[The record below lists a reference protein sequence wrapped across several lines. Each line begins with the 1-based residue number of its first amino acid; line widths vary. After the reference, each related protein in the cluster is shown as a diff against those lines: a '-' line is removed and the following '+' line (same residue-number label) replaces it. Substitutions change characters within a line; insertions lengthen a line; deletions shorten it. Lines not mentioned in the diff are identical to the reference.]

1 MTRVRYRRLSLGT
14 ALLILVGLG
23 YVGLRNGLA
32 EWSHADTPGQRL
44 ASVTE
49 ALYGLLGLVAGVGL
63 VTRRTWTVPVVI
75 AWAVS
80 VTMTAGL
87 APVVWGGAGLWAGV
101 AAAAAT
107 ALIASGVI
115 WLARRALAP

>member
-1 MTRVRYRRLSLGT
+1 MRYRRLSLGT
-14 ALLILVGLG
+14 ALLFLLGLG
-23 YVGLRNGLA
+23 FVGLRNGLA
-32 EWSHADTPGQRL
+32 EWSQANTIGQRL

-49 ALYGLLGLVAGVGL
+49 ALYGVLGLVAGAGL
-63 VTRRTWTVPVVI
+63 LTRRRWTVPVVV

-80 VTMTAGL
+80 ITITAGL
-87 APVVWGGAGLWAGV
+87 APVVWGGAGLLAGV

-115 WLARRALAP
+115 WLARRALAV

>member
-1 MTRVRYRRLSLGT
+1 MRYRYLCLGI
-14 ALLILVGLG
+14 ALLFLVGLG

-32 EWSHADTPGQRL
+32 EWSHADSTGQRL

-63 VTRRTWTVPVVI
+63 VTRRTWTVPVVV

-107 ALIASGVI
+107 ILVALGVI

>member
-1 MTRVRYRRLSLGT
+1 VTPVIWRRLSLGT
-14 ALLILVGLG
+14 ALIFLVGLG

-32 EWSHADTPGQRL
+32 EWSHADTAGQRL

>member
-1 MTRVRYRRLSLGT
+1 VTRVIYRRLSLGT

-32 EWSHADTPGQRL
+32 EWSNADTTGQRL
-44 ASVTE
+44 ASMTE

-63 VTRRTWTVPVVI
+63 VTRRTWTVPVVV

-80 VTMTAGL
+80 VTITAGL
-87 APVVWGGAGLWAGV
+87 APVVWGGAGIRAGV

-107 ALIASGVI
+107 TLIVLGVI
-115 WLARRALAP
+115 WLARRALAA